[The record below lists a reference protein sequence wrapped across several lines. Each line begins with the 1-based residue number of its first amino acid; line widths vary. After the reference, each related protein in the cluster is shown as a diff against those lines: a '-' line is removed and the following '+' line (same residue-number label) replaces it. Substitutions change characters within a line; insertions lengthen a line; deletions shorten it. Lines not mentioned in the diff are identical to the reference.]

1 VLVDLGSGVAM
12 EHLSLATIPQVQPN
26 WRPPMS
32 LAEKTKTALNESRM
46 LMLGAQIFLGFQ
58 FQAPFQNA
66 FETLSAHEKTIEVGV
81 LCIMVV
87 VIGLLIAPSARHRIV
102 ERGEATAAINRFITK
117 MALVTL
123 LPFGVALAFDL
134 YIAGTRV
141 AGLWLGILFGLA
153 GFCIALGFWY
163 GPLAVRH
170 NERDSVMEDEKTST
184 AAKIN
189 YALTE
194 ARVVLP
200 GAQALLGFQ
209 LAIVLTTGFAE
220 LPATL
225 KGTHAVAIA
234 LIVLAIVLLMTPAA
248 YHRIVYDGAEAPE
261 FYRITSRYLLAATVF
276 LALGLSADI
285 RVVVSKITT
294 SDTLATTLAVVSV
307 ALLLGLWHLWPWW
320 VRRAHFISSPVR

>member
-1 VLVDLGSGVAM
+1 MAPRN
-12 EHLSLATIPQVQPN
+12 LSRA
-26 WRPPMS
+26 
-32 LAEKTKTALNESRM
+32 
-46 LMLGAQIFLGFQ
+46 
-58 FQAPFQNA
+58 
-66 FETLSAHEKTIEVGV
+66 IEISV
-81 LCIMVV
+81 LCLMVL

-102 ERGEATAAINRFITK
+102 EHGEATAAINRFITK
-117 MALVTL
+117 MALATL
-123 LPFGVALAFDL
+123 LPFSVALAFDL
-134 YIAGTRV
+134 YIAGARI

-163 GPLAVRH
+163 GPLVVRH
-170 NERDSVMEDEKTST
+170 KERDSVMEDEKTST

-225 KGTHAVAIA
+225 KGIHAVAIA
-234 LIVLAIVLLMTPAA
+234 SIVLATVLLMAPAA
-248 YHRIVYDGAEAPE
+248 YHRIVYEGADAPA
-261 FYRITSRYLLAATVF
+261 FHKLTSHYLLAATVF
-276 LALGLSADI
+276 IALGLSADI
-285 RVVVSKITT
+285 RVVVSKITA

-320 VRRAHFISSPVR
+320 VRRARSSPTPSDRS